1 MMMEDLLP
9 IGGHTPLASRNMD
22 MKHHRNN
29 AGFTLIELLVVI
41 SIIALLIGL
50 LLPALSAAR
59 ESGRAAQCLSNV
71 KTFGTALQYYF
82 SDNEDKCP
90 IYAWGDDSRTKQFS
104 SLHEFARYIGV
115 TKLKYGGST
124 NPVMYTDD
132 EGSGTVWQC
141 PSDQDLERQS
151 TGYGPHSPS
160 IVAYAA
166 NRPKT
171 EFGWTRQPWR
181 SSQFQHPASTMAITE
196 TWAYSAYCPLSYP
209 GTLTIDADKDGVLD
223 SSYQVFHDSRPQFRS
238 KNTSY
243 NLVGARHPNRTA
255 NLAFLDGH
263 AAGHKITYIMAR
275 PKENNDLWGSAI
287 WDILFPNRRRPR

>member
-1 MMMEDLLP
+1 ML
-9 IGGHTPLASRNMD
+9 SRDTNSPRKEILVM
-22 MKHHRNN
+22 RRYRVNT
-29 AGFTLIELLVVI
+29 GFTLIELLVVI

-50 LLPALSAAR
+50 LLPALSSAR
-59 ESGRAAQCLSNV
+59 EAGRVAKCLSNT
-71 KTFGTALQYYF
+71 KTFGIVLQQYF

-90 IYAWGDDSRTKQFS
+90 IYAWNSGSLAKQFS
-104 SLHEFARYIGV
+104 FTDEFARYIGV

-124 NPVMYTDD
+124 NPVMYTDE

-141 PSDQDLERQS
+141 PSDQDLERES
-151 TGYGPHSPS
+151 LGYRSHSPS

-209 GTLTIDADKDGVLD
+209 GTLTIDAESDA
-223 SSYQVFHDSRPQFRS
+223 SP
-238 KNTSY
+238 
-243 NLVGARHPNRTA
+243 APN
-255 NLAFLDGH
+255 
-263 AAGHKITYIMAR
+263 
-275 PKENNDLWGSAI
+275 GSHST
-287 WDILFPNRRRPR
+287 